1 VQIHSGVAA
10 FSAAQPIHCCMIY
23 HSLLR
28 GSLSTVFALLRTVAQ
43 LADGGRWCCVERI
56 WVHMLRQVRDA
67 ARALR
72 LARKLE
78 RAGGAYSR
86 VLKYA
91 SWHASWRWCA
101 RRASSA
107 RSFRRISQGMARVCY
122 RSMALPA
129 HLRHLAVT
137 ASFTWTLYCSP
148 SDRNPQCPSV
158 VWRAMP
164 FQ

>member
-1 VQIHSGVAA
+1 
-10 FSAAQPIHCCMIY
+10 MIY

-86 VLKYA
+86 VLNMPHGMPHGDGV
-91 SWHASWRWCA
+91 HAVPAA
-101 RRASSA
+101 RV
-107 RSFRRISQGMARVCY
+107 SFQRISQGMARVCY

-137 ASFTWTLYCSP
+137 ASLKWTLYGSQ
-148 SDRNPQCPSV
+148 SDRNPHC
-158 VWRAMP
+158 
-164 FQ
+164 